1 MTVEQFDLV
10 VIGAG
15 PAGEKGAAQAAYFG
29 KRVCLVE
36 RAPRPGGA
44 AVNSGTIPSKTL
56 RETALALTGLRHR
69 GLYAV
74 DWSIKPSITIA
85 DLMHRER
92 AVVEAEWARIHKNLE
107 RHNIYV
113 LQGSATFTGSD
124 TVEVRRHGQPTRQ
137 LVAQAFLV
145 ATGAR
150 PARPA
155 MLPFDDRVVVD
166 SDSILQLDAIPRR
179 MVVVG
184 GGVIACEYACIFA
197 ALGTQV
203 TLVNTRD
210 RLLEQLDAEAA
221 DALRDAMTER
231 LGITVHNATDVTACR
246 VENGL
251 ACTTLTSGAE
261 LWSECVLGAQGR
273 VGNTDDLGCEAAGLE
288 RKARGLLQ
296 VDEQFRTANPRVYAV
311 GDVIGFPALASTAME
326 QARVAMCHAFDL
338 RYKQRLAPVIPYA
351 VWTIPEVAMVGETEE
366 RLRLKG
372 TAYEVARSSFSTNA
386 RGLITGDTS
395 GFVKLLFRPD
405 DQRLLGA
412 TVVGDGAAELI
423 HVVMTVML
431 LGGTLDFFIQSVF
444 NYPTIG
450 ESFKYAAYDGLQRL
464 QRRIG
469 NMPGLRQTPVASAA
483 ITSAAIAAAVTEART
498 DSAT

>member
-44 AVNSGTIPSKTL
+44 AVNTGTIPSKTL

-74 DWSIKPSITIA
+74 DWSIKPNVTIA
-85 DLMHRER
+85 DLMQRER
-92 AVVEAEWARIHKNLE
+92 VVVEAEWQRIHRNLE
-107 RHNIYV
+107 RHQVYT
-113 LQGSATFTGSD
+113 LQGTARFTGPD
-124 TVEVRRHGQPTRQ
+124 TIEVQRHGQEPRVLQ
-137 LVAQAFLV
+137 AQAFLI

-155 MLPFDDRVVVD
+155 GLPFDDRVIID
-166 SDSILQLDAIPRR
+166 SDSILQLEHIPRR
-179 MVVVG
+179 LVVVG
-184 GGVIACEYACIFA
+184 GGVIGCEYASIFA
-197 ALGTQV
+197 ALGSQV
-203 TLVNTRD
+203 TIINSRD

-221 DALRDAMTER
+221 DALRTAMTER
-231 LGITVHNATDVTACR
+231 LGITIHSGVEVSACR

-251 ACTTLTSGAE
+251 ACTTLSSGVE

-273 VGNTDDLGCEAAGLE
+273 VGNTEELGCEAAGIE
-288 RKARGLLQ
+288 RRARGLLV
-296 VDEQFRTANPRVYAV
+296 VDEKYRTTNSRVFAA
-311 GDVIGFPALASTAME
+311 GDVIGHPSLASTAME

-338 RYKQRLAPVIPYA
+338 RYKQRLAPILPYA
-351 VWTIPEVAMVGETEE
+351 VWTIPEVAMVGDSEET
-366 RLRLKG
+366 LRLKG
-372 TAYEVARSSFSTNA
+372 IAYEVARSSFGTNA
-386 RGLITGDTS
+386 RGLITGETS
-395 GFVKLLFRPD
+395 GFVKLLFRPE

-412 TVVGDGAAELI
+412 SIVGEGAAEMI
-423 HVVMTVML
+423 HVAMTVML
-431 LGGTLDFFIQSVF
+431 LGGTLDFFIQAVF
-444 NYPTIG
+444 NYPTLG

-464 QRRIG
+464 QRRLG
-469 NMPGLRQTPVASAA
+469 NMPGLRQTPVASASVGDRPRA
-483 ITSAAIAAAVTEART
+483 PDTPSQA
-498 DSAT
+498 